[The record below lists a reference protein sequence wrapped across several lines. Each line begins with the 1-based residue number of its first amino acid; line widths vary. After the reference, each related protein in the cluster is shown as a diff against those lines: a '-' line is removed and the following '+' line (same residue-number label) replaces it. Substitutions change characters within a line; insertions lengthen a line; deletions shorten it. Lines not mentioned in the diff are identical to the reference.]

1 MDRALFLVE
10 SSLGSVE
17 DQALEDQAPEI
28 EEGCVMGIALAVRS
42 CKKLLDLQTQGQEEV
57 ESEMEL

>member
-1 MDRALFLVE
+1 MD

-42 CKKLLDLQTQGQEEV
+42 CKKELDLQTQGKEV
-57 ESEMEL
+57 ESEMES